1 MKQSTS
7 LELIVGLFVAAGLL
21 ALFLLAVKVSNL
33 SLVATENTYPIM
45 AKFQNV
51 GALKVRSRV
60 TLSGMTIGRIA
71 SIELDPKTYDA
82 KVIMQIESKY
92 NYLPED
98 TGASIYTAGLLGEQY
113 IALDPGGSE
122 TVLKSGDEIT
132 LTQPALVLERLIG
145 QFLYKKTAEGDN
157 NS

>member
-1 MKQSTS
+1 MKQSTT
-7 LELIVGLFVAAGLL
+7 LELAVGLFVAAGLL

-33 SLVATENTYPIM
+33 SLVTTKNTYPIV

-51 GALKVRSRV
+51 GALKIRSRV

-82 KVIMQIESKY
+82 KVVMQIESKY

-98 TGASIYTAGLLGEQY
+98 TSASVYTAGLLGEQY

-122 TVLKSGDEIT
+122 TMLKSGGEIT